1 MACRLGLILNQPWA
15 HQLITNHSA
24 AEIHFGLDQY
34 RPPLGSCAWS
44 PLVCHVTE
52 WQDRPDF
59 LNSPRLIVL
68 HCRTSSSSVYYPDF
82 CPKSE
87 TNIQSVESW
96 IGLYSNSEGLI
107 HVHWLISN
115 FWTFHHDPLVHS
127 WGLRKDQAPKSLKWP
142 AIILKAIKCIGLA
155 LGMMFSHYEFLSEV
169 IGAVFSRPPYER
181 DVIGCCRSQVN
192 FMVRDSIAVNHRRFF
207 FPRENKW

>member
-1 MACRLGLILNQPWA
+1 MLPKYTLVWINTGLPWA
-15 HQLITNHSA
+15 LVP
-24 AEIHFGLDQY
+24 D
-34 RPPLGSCAWS
+34 PPWFVMWLMARQAW
-44 PLVCHVTE
+44 
-52 WQDRPDF
+52 F

-181 DVIGCCRSQVN
+181 DVIGCCR
-192 FMVRDSIAVNHRRFF
+192 
-207 FPRENKW
+207 PR